1 MDAVE
6 FEQVWDTIVS
16 VSVQQVDDNAQK
28 RVQLSKGIFWDSL
41 RTFGVTQV
49 MKATVNWFRDNR
61 FLPTPGDLIERM
73 PVMVS
78 VEREVFATV
87 ESLIHESMF
96 GPIRLAGQDYI
107 PTMENVPPGKM
118 AFCEQLGGP
127 SAFQDAYHDVIR
139 RSSIQKK
146 ALKLAKDMITSG
158 NGERLLFA
166 AVAHYGDGTQ
176 NIGVECP
183 MLAGGEVEVI
193 DDARI

>member
-1 MDAVE
+1 MEGAE
-6 FEQVWDTIVS
+6 FKHIWNTIVS
-16 VSVQQVDDNAQK
+16 VSVQQADDNAQK
-28 RVQLSKGIFWDSL
+28 RVELSKGIFWQALSAFECD
-41 RTFGVTQV
+41 QV
-49 MKATVNWFRDNR
+49 MFAVMNWFRDNR
-61 FLPTPGDLIERM
+61 YLPTPGDLIERM
-73 PVMVS
+73 PVMRS
-78 VEREVFATV
+78 VEREVTETV

-127 SAFQDAYHDVIR
+127 SAFQDAYHDVIK

-176 NIGVECP
+176 NIGIECP
-183 MLAGGEVEVI
+183 MLASGEVEVI